1 MDARIEA
8 DTLAVTQTRF
18 SIIRL
23 MNDQRW
29 PWLMLLPINSD
40 ATELHHLDDAQRL
53 GYLDDVNQLSQLI
66 QQHTK
71 CKSVNVAMIGN
82 VVAALH
88 CHVVAR
94 FENDPNWPKPIW
106 GFEQAIPY
114 ENNLPD
120 ALLNAITQTLADK

>member
-1 MDARIEA
+1 MDPSMDARIEA

-66 QQHTK
+66 QQHTN
-71 CKSVNVAMIGN
+71 NV
-82 VVAALH
+82 
-88 CHVVAR
+88 
-94 FENDPNWPKPIW
+94 
-106 GFEQAIPY
+106 
-114 ENNLPD
+114 
-120 ALLNAITQTLADK
+120 